1 MFGHIKLLPRAGHGF
16 RNYFCQ
22 MDELGCI
29 VSKGLKWAH
38 PAQASAAALAAAAL
52 SGPSRFN
59 LGVVEPQAER
69 VGCGRIALPGDC
81 RKTFLRCTLVTAPV
95 LSCDILSQEDYHQ
108 RFKGTVYQAPSRSVD
123 MQRIKSQISR
133 QISSRK

>member
-16 RNYFCQ
+16 RNYFCH
-22 MDELGCI
+22 MDELGRT

-59 LGVVEPQAER
+59 LGVVEPQAGR
-69 VGCGRIALPGDC
+69 FGCGRIAFPGDC
-81 RKTFLRCTLVTAPV
+81 RKTFLRCTLFV
-95 LSCDILSQEDYHQ
+95 
-108 RFKGTVYQAPSRSVD
+108 K
-123 MQRIKSQISR
+123 K
-133 QISSRK
+133 K